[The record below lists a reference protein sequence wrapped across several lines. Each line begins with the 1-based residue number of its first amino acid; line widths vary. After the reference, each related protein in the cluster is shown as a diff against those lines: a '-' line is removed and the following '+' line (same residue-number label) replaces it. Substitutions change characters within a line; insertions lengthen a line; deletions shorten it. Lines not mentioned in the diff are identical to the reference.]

1 MSDPMPGHSRVALD
15 DLTEAAF
22 GGVLRALEARN
33 IAPERFPGPIL
44 VGIIA
49 WPELSQ
55 SQQITGSLRAG
66 MTSSEG

>member
-1 MSDPMPGHSRVALD
+1 MSDPERPRVALD
-15 DLTEAAF
+15 EVTEAAF

-55 SQQITGSLRAG
+55 SEQIRGSLGSKGAPAA
-66 MTSSEG
+66 E